1 MNAHTNMAVLHVL
14 AKGMSHGYTFCSV
27 LPTWIVFLT
36 LYACIAGV
44 NAKVPTPI
52 LLDSFIDYLT
62 TVKQSV
68 VKKGLGVK
76 ASKVPMDLQTQ
87 LIDILNQ
94 FGSRK
99 VPKPDNMRQLL
110 IEAAEYEFLHKPLA
124 AISCIHTGIPLQELP
139 F

>member
-1 MNAHTNMAVLHVL
+1 MLDKFWQAAYVHHFDGSNLLAPLVNAHTNMAVLHAL

-27 LPTWIVFLT
+27 LPTRIVFLT

-52 LLDSFIDYLT
+52 LLGSFIDYLT

-76 ASKVPMDLQTQ
+76 ASKVPMDLQTV
-87 LIDILNQ
+87 D
-94 FGSRK
+94 
-99 VPKPDNMRQLL
+99 
-110 IEAAEYEFLHKPLA
+110 
-124 AISCIHTGIPLQELP
+124 
-139 F
+139 